1 MNIIVS
7 VGVQFML
14 KDKSMDTPTML
25 PRISHDYPMDVTVSP
40 ELEGFCDEYSKSIAD
55 PSYMPQYDIGTAL
68 IKMITPR
75 VKKAYPELWR
85 KETDANGEVH
95 QFKPNNETI
104 LESAM
109 SIDIDDKIDELL
121 EDRRDEV
128 LKRLNVV
135 FPEETATHYVAGV
148 FLTNLGWKKA

>member
-14 KDKSMDTPTML
+14 KDKNN
-25 PRISHDYPMDVTVSP
+25 
-40 ELEGFCDEYSKSIAD
+40 
-55 PSYMPQYDIGTAL
+55 MPQYDIGTAL

-85 KETDANGEVH
+85 KETDANGDVC

-109 SIDIDDKIDELL
+109 SMDIDDKIDELL
-121 EDRRDEV
+121 EDHRGEV
-128 LKRLNVV
+128 LERLHVV
-135 FPEETATHYVAGV
+135 FPEETKTHYVAGV